1 MRLLRNSFR
10 YAARQDWDKIAKLL
24 ESLYTAATEGTALD
38 RFAEFTDPWDRK
50 YPAIVKPWESEWEEF
65 TPFLRFDTEVRR
77 IVCTTNAIESVNAR
91 SASGQGPRT
100 LSERASSVEARLHG
114 RDVNALVGPVF
125 SGCRRVVEGV
135 PDEGEVIRV
144 TARAQDGAVS
154 CPACGR
160 LTGRVYGFH
169 RRTVADVPVD
179 GRRVLV
185 SGGAA
190 DGVPGAGVWAPD
202 VP

>member
-1 MRLLRNSFR
+1 M
-10 YAARQDWDKIAKLL
+10 
-24 ESLYTAATEGTALD
+24 
-38 RFAEFTDPWDRK
+38 
-50 YPAIVKPWESEWEEF
+50 
-65 TPFLRFDTEVRR
+65 
-77 IVCTTNAIESVNAR
+77 
-91 SASGQGPRT
+91 
-100 LSERASSVEARLHG
+100 
-114 RDVNALVGPVF
+114 
-125 SGCRRVVEGV
+125 
-135 PDEGEVIRV
+135 
-144 TARAQDGAVS
+144 S